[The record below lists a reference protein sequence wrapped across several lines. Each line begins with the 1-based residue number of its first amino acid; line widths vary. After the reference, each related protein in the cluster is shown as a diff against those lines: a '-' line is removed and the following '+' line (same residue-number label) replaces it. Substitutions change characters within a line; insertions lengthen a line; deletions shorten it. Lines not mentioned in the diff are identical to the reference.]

1 MPLRIRAA
9 RAAAIALAC
18 ATPFALHLAIVSE
31 RRAVMIA
38 LFAALAVAALT
49 ARAPLWAAGLV
60 ALAALGAAWI
70 DLAVLAQL
78 ALAGPMLAF
87 LAGAWLFG
95 RTLLPGRTPLVER
108 ISRLERGGDFPAGL
122 ARYARRLT
130 WAWAILLAG
139 IPAAD
144 AALAVFATAAAQSLF
159 VNFVSYALVAALYFG
174 EYAYRLWRYPQFP
187 HHNPLAV
194 AANLARR
201 APELFRS

>member
-1 MPLRIRAA
+1 
-9 RAAAIALAC
+9 
-18 ATPFALHLAIVSE
+18 LHFAIVAE

-38 LFAALAVAALT
+38 IFVALAVAALA
-49 ARAPLWAAGLV
+49 ARMPPWVGGLA
-60 ALAALGAAWI
+60 ALAAIGAAWI
-70 DLAVLAQL
+70 DLAVIAQL
-78 ALAGPMLAF
+78 VLAGPMLAF

-122 ARYARRLT
+122 ARYARGLT
-130 WAWAILLAG
+130 RAWAILLAG

-144 AALAVFATAAAQSLF
+144 AALAAAQSLF

-187 HHNPLAV
+187 HRNPLAV
-194 AANLARR
+194 AANLVRR
-201 APELFRS
+201 APELLRS